1 MIVGLFVTMPQ
12 LTTTTRH
19 RSKFIILSLQAPYSS
34 FGCSAQ
40 ETFCIPQVEAECQE
54 LKAENDLASQE
65 VEALWAE
72 KQAREAQIQQLE
84 VELEQERHMA
94 DSLVGAMKPE
104 LRDRF
109 MQLKSANVEY
119 ARAMEEMNQELDV
132 LASRKAV
139 LEDEMAVS
147 AVKREAVGLYE
158 QLAAAEARKEE
169 LQAEARERG
178 TPQQE
183 RERLLAQVKKRGHKN
198 SRIFRN
204 DV

>member
-1 MIVGLFVTMPQ
+1 MQCTGD
-12 LTTTTRH
+12 
-19 RSKFIILSLQAPYSS
+19 
-34 FGCSAQ
+34 
-40 ETFCIPQVEAECQE
+40 FCIPQVEAECQE

>member
-1 MIVGLFVTMPQ
+1 M
-12 LTTTTRH
+12 
-19 RSKFIILSLQAPYSS
+19 
-34 FGCSAQ
+34 
-40 ETFCIPQVEAECQE
+40 
-54 LKAENDLASQE
+54 
-65 VEALWAE
+65 EALWAE

>member
-1 MIVGLFVTMPQ
+1 MYFSFV
-12 LTTTTRH
+12 
-19 RSKFIILSLQAPYSS
+19 
-34 FGCSAQ
+34 
-40 ETFCIPQVEAECQE
+40 EVEAECQE

-109 MQLKSANVEY
+109 VQLKSANVEFT
-119 ARAMEEMNQELDV
+119 RAMEEMNQELDV
-132 LASRKAV
+132 LASRKAA

-183 RERLLAQVKKRGHKN
+183 RERLLAQVGERAVGEAPPKN
-198 SRIFRN
+198 LHPLFCHFRWGAISKT
-204 DV
+204 DVVWLVHP